1 MPWVVRRS
9 TGMAGRSRV
18 SEPKSQDKPFDISKW
33 VVWEA
38 YQRVKANKG
47 AAGVDDESIAEFE
60 QERDRNLYRIWNRMS
75 SGSYFPPPVKAVEIP
90 KAGGKGVR
98 VLGVPTVA
106 DRVAQTA
113 VRMYLEPK
121 VEPVFHPDSYGYR
134 PKKSALDAVGTCRQ
148 RCWRADWVI
157 DLDIKAFFD
166 SVPWDLILK
175 AVEHHL
181 GTDQRWILLYVRRWL
196 AAPIQQ
202 PDGSLVERDRGTPQG
217 SAISP
222 LLANLFMHY
231 AFDAWMVRELP
242 NIPFERYCDDAV
254 VHCGS
259 ERQARLVRDAIA
271 ARLAQVGL
279 ELHPDKTRIVYCKDD
294 DRRDDHEVTS
304 FTFLGYT
311 FRPRLAKNK
320 WGKHFV
326 SFLPAVSRDAVVAMG
341 REIRSWH
348 IARRSDKSLDD
359 LARMFNSIVQGW
371 INYYGRF
378 YKSMLYPLLRRLN
391 RHLTRWACRKYKR
404 LKRRE
409 RKAMHWLAEVAS
421 RASDLFAHWRFGL
434 RPDGWAMG
442 AG

>member
-1 MPWVVRRS
+1 MN
-9 TGMAGRSRV
+9 
-18 SEPKSQDKPFDISKW
+18 EPKSQDKPFDISKW

-175 AVEHHL
+175 AVERHL

-222 LLANLFMHY
+222 LLANLFMH
-231 AFDAWMVRELP
+231 V
-242 NIPFERYCDDAV
+242 C
-254 VHCGS
+254 
-259 ERQARLVRDAIA
+259 
-271 ARLAQVGL
+271 
-279 ELHPDKTRIVYCKDD
+279 
-294 DRRDDHEVTS
+294 HE
-304 FTFLGYT
+304 
-311 FRPRLAKNK
+311 
-320 WGKHFV
+320 
-326 SFLPAVSRDAVVAMG
+326 
-341 REIRSWH
+341 
-348 IARRSDKSLDD
+348 
-359 LARMFNSIVQGW
+359 
-371 INYYGRF
+371 
-378 YKSMLYPLLRRLN
+378 
-391 RHLTRWACRKYKR
+391 CRKGVGCR
-404 LKRRE
+404 
-409 RKAMHWLAEVAS
+409 
-421 RASDLFAHWRFGL
+421 
-434 RPDGWAMG
+434 
-442 AG
+442 

>member
-1 MPWVVRRS
+1 M
-9 TGMAGRSRV
+9 T
-18 SEPKSQDKPFDISKW
+18 EPKSRDKPFDISKW

-38 YQRVKANKG
+38 FQRVKANKG
-47 AAGVDDESIAEFE
+47 AAGVDEVSIAEFE
-60 QERDRNLYRIWNRMS
+60 QDRDKNLYRIWNRMS

-90 KAGGKGVR
+90 KAGGAGVR
-98 VLGVPTVA
+98 VLGVPTVT
-106 DRVAQTA
+106 DRVAQTVA
-113 VRMYLEPK
+113 RMYLEPK
-121 VEPVFHPDSYGYR
+121 VEPIFHPDSYGYR

-166 SVPWDLILK
+166 NVPWDLILK
-175 AVEHHL
+175 AVEHH
-181 GTDQRWILLYVRRWL
+181 TDQRWILLYVRRWL
-196 AAPIQQ
+196 TAPIQQ
-202 PDGSLVERDRGTPQG
+202 PDGVLVERDRGTPQG

-231 AFDAWMVRELP
+231 AFDAWMVREFP
-242 NIPFERYCDDAV
+242 SIPFERYCDDVV

-259 ERQARLVRDAIA
+259 ERQARMMRDAIA

-279 ELHPDKTRIVYCKDD
+279 EMHPDKTRIVYCQDA
-294 DRRDDHEVTS
+294 DRRDTHEVTS

-359 LARMFNSIVQGW
+359 LARMFNSIAQGW

-378 YKSMLYPLLRRLN
+378 YKSMLYSLLRRLN
-391 RHLTRWACRKYKR
+391 RHLVRWACRKYKR

-409 RKAMHWLAEVAS
+409 RRAMHWLAEVAS
-421 RASDLFAHWRFGL
+421 RAPGLFAHWRFGL

>member
-1 MPWVVRRS
+1 
-9 TGMAGRSRV
+9 V
-18 SEPKSQDKPFDISKW
+18 SKPKSQDKPFDISKW

-222 LLANLFMHY
+222 LLANVFMH
-231 AFDAWMVRELP
+231 V
-242 NIPFERYCDDAV
+242 C
-254 VHCGS
+254 
-259 ERQARLVRDAIA
+259 
-271 ARLAQVGL
+271 
-279 ELHPDKTRIVYCKDD
+279 
-294 DRRDDHEVTS
+294 HE
-304 FTFLGYT
+304 
-311 FRPRLAKNK
+311 
-320 WGKHFV
+320 
-326 SFLPAVSRDAVVAMG
+326 
-341 REIRSWH
+341 
-348 IARRSDKSLDD
+348 
-359 LARMFNSIVQGW
+359 
-371 INYYGRF
+371 
-378 YKSMLYPLLRRLN
+378 
-391 RHLTRWACRKYKR
+391 
-404 LKRRE
+404 RRE
-409 RKAMHWLAEVAS
+409 
-421 RASDLFAHWRFGL
+421 GL
-434 RPDGWAMG
+434 GVGRPS
-442 AG
+442 

>member
-1 MPWVVRRS
+1 M
-9 TGMAGRSRV
+9 
-18 SEPKSQDKPFDISKW
+18 SEPKQQDKPFDISKW

-38 YQRVKANKG
+38 FQRVKANKG
-47 AAGVDDESIAEFE
+47 AAGVDEQSIAEFE
-60 QERDRNLYRIWNRMS
+60 QDRDKNLYRIWNRLS

-90 KAGGKGVR
+90 KAGGTGVR

-106 DRVAQTA
+106 DRVAQTV
-113 VRMYLEPK
+113 VRMYLEPH

-134 PKKSALDAVGTCRQ
+134 PKKSALDAVGACRQ

-157 DLDIKAFFD
+157 DLDIRAFFD
-166 SVPWDLILK
+166 TVPHDLVLK
-175 AVEHHL
+175 AVAHH
-181 GTDQRWILLYVRRWL
+181 TDQRWILLYVQRWL
-196 AAPIQQ
+196 EAPLQRQ
-202 PDGSLVERDRGTPQG
+202 DGALVARDRGTPQG

-231 AFDAWMVRELP
+231 AFDAWLVREHP
-242 NIPFERYCDDAV
+242 TVQFERYCDDAV
-254 VHCGS
+254 VHCRS
-259 ERQARLVRDAIA
+259 ESQAHQVRDAIA

-279 ELHPDKTRIVYCKDD
+279 ELHPDKTRIVYCRDA

-304 FTFLGYT
+304 FTFLGYE
-311 FRPRLAKNK
+311 FRPRLAKSK
-320 WGKHFV
+320 TGKHFV
-326 SFLPAVSRDAVVAMG
+326 SFLPAVSTDAMKAMG
-341 REIRSWH
+341 REVRSWH
-348 IARRSDKSLDD
+348 LARRSDKALDD

-378 YKSMLYPLLRRLN
+378 YRSRLLYFLRRLN
-391 RHLTRWACRKYKR
+391 RHLARWACHKYKR

-409 RKAMHWLAEVAS
+409 RRAMGWLAEIAQRS
-421 RASDLFAHWRFGL
+421 PRLFAHWRLGA